1 PPAAKPF
8 DPPAAKTFDPPAAKT
23 FNPPAARSFDP
34 PAAKSFEPPFAKHH
48 EPPAPKHEPVASKY
62 ADAPLKRHESGATL
76 PKYVAPP
83 LDLAQKAHGIA
94 PAMRA
99 GVKKRWPLLA
109 AAAVIVAAAVSLPAA
124 RRLVSGGTAQPEGTL
139 VVNTNPPGARLFVD
153 GVER

>member
-1 PPAAKPF
+1 RAAGPCNPRAAPPSPPPPAKP
-8 DPPAAKTFDPPAAKT
+8 
-23 FNPPAARSFDP
+23 
-34 PAAKSFEPPFAKHH
+34 FEPPFAKHH

-94 PAMRA
+94 PAMRD
-99 GVKKRWPLLA
+99 GVNKRWTLLA

-124 RRLVSGGTAQPEGTL
+124 RRVVSGGTSQPARHL
-139 VVNTNPPGARLFVD
+139 VVTPNHPTPATFAP
-153 GVER
+153 